1 MQRVLLIMLFA
12 MLPAPSSA
20 QIATDRDAV
29 LKVVQIFFDTMT
41 ARDVGGAR
49 KIMLAEGRFYAMD
62 PRKPKSNPQSFTGEE
77 YFERLQKQTQTH
89 RERIWNP
96 DVRVHESIAAV
107 WAPYDFWTDG
117 KFSHCGIDIFD
128 LIKTSEGEWKIAG
141 GVFTMEAKCEP
152 SPLGPLKP

>member
-29 LKVVQIFFDTMT
+29 LRVVQIFFDTLT

-49 KIMLAEGRFYAMD
+49 KIMMAEGRFYAMD
-62 PRKPKSNPQSFTGEE
+62 ERKPKSNPQSFTGEE

-96 DVRVHESIAAV
+96 DVRVHESIA
-107 WAPYDFWTDG
+107 TDG
-117 KFSHCGIDIFD
+117 KFSHCSIDIFD
-128 LIKTSEGEWKIAG
+128 LIKTYEGEWKIAG